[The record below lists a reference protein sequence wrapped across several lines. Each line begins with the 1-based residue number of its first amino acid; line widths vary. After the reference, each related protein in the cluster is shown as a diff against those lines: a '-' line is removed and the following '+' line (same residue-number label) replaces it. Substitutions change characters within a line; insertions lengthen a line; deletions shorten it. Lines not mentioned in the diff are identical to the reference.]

1 MSGETK
7 YKDEVWDF
15 IAYVASAEEMW
26 NRYEKLGV
34 PPLRKSLEKKFVDLE
49 PENNKAI
56 YDSINTG
63 TGSPKVAYANSVYN
77 TVNDAMEKVMYGVA
91 SPKEA
96 LDEAAETI
104 KQEINN
110 Q

>member
-1 MSGETK
+1 M
-7 YKDEVWDF
+7 
-15 IAYVASAEEMW
+15 
-26 NRYEKLGV
+26 
-34 PPLRKSLEKKFVDLE
+34 DLE